1 MARLLS
7 FPFRV
12 ATYGAAASNEQ
23 GSDEY
28 YREQIATIVT
38 TKRGERIYN
47 DTIGMP
53 DIAYSGFLYS
63 AFQAQVSE
71 ELPEVADLRANIEN
85 TGETVET
92 VVVEFGLTEEYR

>member
-1 MARLLS
+1 MAKLIS

-12 ATYGAAASNEQ
+12 ATYGAAAANEQ

-38 TKRGERIYN
+38 TKRGERVLN

-53 DIAYSGFLYS
+53 DITFSGFLYS
-63 AFQAQVSE
+63 AFQSQVSE
-71 ELPEVADLRANIEN
+71 ELPEIVDLRANIEN
-85 TGETVET
+85 LNDREESI
-92 VVVEFGLTEEYR
+92 VVEFGLTEEYL